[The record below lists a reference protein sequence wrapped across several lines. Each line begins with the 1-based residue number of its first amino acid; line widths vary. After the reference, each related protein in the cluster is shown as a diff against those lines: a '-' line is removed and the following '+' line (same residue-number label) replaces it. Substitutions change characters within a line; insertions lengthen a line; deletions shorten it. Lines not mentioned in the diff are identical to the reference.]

1 MDDTEDTPATE
12 ETPADGGEP
21 ELEIAVE
28 DDQGDQMAALQAK
41 LDEEHDRLLRTAAE
55 LDNVRKRARRAV
67 DDASARGR
75 AEVLAELLPAIDA
88 IDLALKNADEA
99 APARAVIDGIEMVRR
114 QFLASMGRFGLKPLA
129 CVGAPFDPNFHE
141 AVAQIP
147 HAALPAGAIIEDL
160 RRGYVL
166 GERLLR
172 ASLVVVSAGAPPA
185 AAEAPAAAETPDT
198 AAPTEEETHG

>member
-55 LDNVRKRARRAV
+55 LDNVRKRARRDV

-75 AEVLAELLPAIDA
+75 AVVLAELLPAIDA

-99 APARAVIDGIEMVRR
+99 AQVLAKSNQARLEI
-114 QFLASMGRFGLKPLA
+114 GRA
-129 CVGAPFDPNFHE
+129 HV
-141 AVAQIP
+141 
-147 HAALPAGAIIEDL
+147 
-160 RRGYVL
+160 
-166 GERLLR
+166 
-172 ASLVVVSAGAPPA
+172 
-185 AAEAPAAAETPDT
+185 
-198 AAPTEEETHG
+198 